1 MSRWILRIPLVLFS
15 IGLFGLAT
23 PVVHAA
29 KPDPLPNKDVPLIPR
44 DVLFGNPDKAAPEI
58 SPDGKQIAFL
68 APVDGVINVWVAP
81 LSDIADARAI
91 THDKHRG
98 VTAFFW
104 AFTNKHIL
112 YSQDTDG
119 DENYKIYCVDLDN
132 GDKIR
137 CLTPAPEANA
147 KAKPD
152 DKKEE
157 QPPVRAEIEN
167 VSHRFPEEI
176 LIGLND
182 RDPRYHDIYRM
193 NILTGEKKLVQHNQ
207 DFAGFVTDED
217 YGIRF
222 ATKYAPDGMIDYF
235 QPEGAAA
242 ADGPAGQQKWKPFLK
257 VPNEDT
263 ANTGLMGFNKKG
275 DVLYLRDSRDR
286 NTSALMSLDLKTGEK
301 KMIAEDDRAD
311 LGSIKSHPTE
321 NTIQA
326 VNFTYDRRR
335 RQVFDPEVKKDL
347 ELLEKNSHGGEVGIG
362 GWSLDDRQ
370 WIVAELIDDGPVRY
384 SHFDRDTKKL
394 TFLFVSRKAL
404 EGLPLVHMHSAVI
417 KARDGLPLVSYYSL
431 PPGTEKDKDGKPTK
445 PLPMVLSVHG
455 GPWARDSW
463 GYDPEH
469 QLWANRGYAV
479 LSVNF
484 RGSTGFGKNFINAGN
499 KEWAG
504 KMHDDLVDAVKW
516 AVDQGIAN
524 PKKIAIIGGSYGGY
538 ATLVGLTFTPDLF
551 ACGVDIVGP
560 SSLVTL
566 LDTIPPYWA
575 PALQMFKDRVGDH
588 TTEEGRAELNKRSPL
603 NFVDKIERPL
613 LIAQGANDP
622 RVKQSEADQIV
633 KAMQKKGIPVTYVL
647 FPDEGHGFAR
657 PENNMA
663 FYAVTEAFLS
673 RYLGGRAEPIGKA
686 IKESTA
692 KIPVG
697 VEQVPGLNKAL
708 DE

>member
-1 MSRWILRIPLVLFS
+1 MPIRSILSAAALTLFCS
-15 IGLFGLAT
+15 AGILLAADNDK
-23 PVVHAA
+23 PVKGPAPAA
-29 KPDPLPNKDVPLIPR
+29 PAAPLIPR
-44 DVLFGNPDKAAPEI
+44 NILFGNPDKVGPEI

-68 APVDGVINVWVAP
+68 APEDGVMNIWLAP
-81 LSDIADARAI
+81 LSDLSDARAI

-98 VTAFFW
+98 IMSFFW

-119 DENYKIYCVDLDN
+119 DENYKIYCIDLDT
-132 GDKIR
+132 DKIR
-137 CLTPAPEANA
+137 CLTPGPEPKAGAKVGDKAGDKGGKAAQAAPI
-147 KAKPD
+147 
-152 DKKEE
+152 
-157 QPPVRAEIEN
+157 RAEIEN
-167 VSHRFPEEI
+167 VSHRFPNEI

-182 RDPRYHDIYRM
+182 RDPRYHDVWRM
-193 NILTGEKKLVQHNQ
+193 NFLTGEKKLVQKNP
-207 DFAGFVTDED
+207 DFGGFVTDED
-217 YGIRF
+217 YKIRF
-222 ATKYAPDGMIDYF
+222 ATKYADDGTVDYF
-235 QPEGAAA
+235 QPDDKG
-242 ADGPAGQQKWKPFLK
+242 GWKEFLK
-257 VPNEDT
+257 VPAADT
-263 ANTGLMGFNKKG
+263 ANTSLMGFDKTG
-275 DVLYLRDSRDR
+275 DVLYLRDSRGRD
-286 NTSALMSLDLKTGEK
+286 TTALVALDLKTGRQK
-301 KMIAEDDRAD
+301 LIASDDRAD

-326 VNFTYDRRR
+326 VNFTYDRRH

-347 ELLEKNSHGGEVGIG
+347 DLLEKNAKGELGLA

-370 WIVAELIDDGPVRY
+370 WIVAELVDDGPVRY
-384 SHFDRDTKKL
+384 SHFDRDTKKT

-431 PPGTEKDKDGKPTK
+431 PPGADRGAKPAK

-455 GPWARDSW
+455 GPWSRDSW

-484 RGSTGFGKNFINAGN
+484 RGSTGFGKKFINAGN

-504 KMHDDLVDAVKW
+504 KMHDDLVDAVRW
-516 AVDQGIAN
+516 AVEQGIAD
-524 PKKIAIIGGSYGGY
+524 PKKVAIIGGSYGGY

-560 SSLVTL
+560 SSIVTL
-566 LDTIPPYWA
+566 LNTIPPYWTSG
-575 PALQMFKDRVGDH
+575 LQMFKDRVGDH
-588 TTEEGRAELNKRSPL
+588 TTEEGRAALEKISPL

-622 RVKQSEADQIV
+622 RVKQTEADQIV
-633 KAMQKKGIPVTYVL
+633 TAMQKKHIPVTYVL

-663 FYAVTEAFLS
+663 FYAITEAFLS
-673 RYLGGRAEPIGKA
+673 RYLGGRAEPIGA
-686 IKESTA
+686 AVKESSA

-697 VEQVPGLNKAL
+697 VEQVPGLSKAL
-708 DE
+708 D